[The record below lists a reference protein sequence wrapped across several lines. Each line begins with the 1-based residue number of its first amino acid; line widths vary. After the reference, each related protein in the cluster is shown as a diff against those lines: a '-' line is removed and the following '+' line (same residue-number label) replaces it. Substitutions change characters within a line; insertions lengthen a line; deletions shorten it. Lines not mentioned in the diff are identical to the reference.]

1 VEPYLPRIDI
11 HTHILPGLDDGPFTL
26 EDSIA
31 MAHAT
36 ALDGTTTIVATPHS
50 RDMEIATSSPD
61 KVNELADLL
70 NTSLRNDSSKK
81 NVPTIKILTGMCNHL
96 TSSLPDQIDLGKS
109 TTLNR
114 TRFLLIE
121 PPFGRLPIFLEDV
134 ISRLLTQRLVPV
146 LAHPER
152 NIEFQRRPNRLQH
165 LVEEGAVVQ
174 IAAGSLTGKFGNEA
188 RKAAEQFVLNGI
200 AHVVASEMH
209 ANKSPRSPIL
219 SDSFRV
225 VSKLIGEESSIDLF
239 ETNPEMLLEGRLPQ
253 QGQVK
258 TGRIRRRW
266 IRMPNI

>member
-1 VEPYLPRIDI
+1 M
-11 HTHILPGLDDGPFTL
+11 DDY
-26 EDSIA
+26 
-31 MAHAT
+31 
-36 ALDGTTTIVATPHS
+36 
-50 RDMEIATSSPD
+50 
-61 KVNELADLL
+61 
-70 NTSLRNDSSKK
+70 
-81 NVPTIKILTGMCNHL
+81 
-96 TSSLPDQIDLGKS
+96 
-109 TTLNR
+109 
-114 TRFLLIE
+114 RF
-121 PPFGRLPIFLEDV
+121 FLEDV
-134 ISRLLTQRLVPV
+134 VGRLLTQRLVPV

-174 IAAGSLTGKFGNEA
+174 VAAGSLTGKFGDEA
-188 RKAAEQFVLNGI
+188 RKAAEQFVMTGI